1 MRYVFLLNINENCS
15 FLERWRCGTRRV
27 GPVYTRCT
35 ATPARSAV
43 CTSTII
49 RYRCPIHDQCF
60 GAGQAPAPGSYC
72 IKRRL
77 STITK
82 QNGENIIQTLNQT
95 KIPRNETKETNS
107 VYLFIEIFVF
117 FFIKTPPFA
126 KFAKLLNGPKSSGST
141 LRQKAGSIPR
151 KTIAD
156 PKHPF
161 KSFKSAFLREQKSSL
176 FPSFNCVDPGSVFE
190 IPVRIRIHNR
200 S

>member
-1 MRYVFLLNINENCS
+1 MKQKRPIRFFL
-15 FLERWRCGTRRV
+15 FR
-27 GPVYTRCT
+27 
-35 ATPARSAV
+35 
-43 CTSTII
+43 
-49 RYRCPIHDQCF
+49 
-60 GAGQAPAPGSYC
+60 
-72 IKRRL
+72 
-77 STITK
+77 
-82 QNGENIIQTLNQT
+82 
-95 KIPRNETKETNS
+95 
-107 VYLFIEIFVF
+107 EIFVF